1 MRPLPIVPI
10 HANISLLLRY
20 SKLHVGLNGLLTFLS
35 LVMLLNSLFRNEEA
49 IEKTNVLIP
58 AFHTHIY
65 NWMTTTR
72 GIEIAATFSKWLI
85 SLGL

>member
-20 SKLHVGLNGLLTFLS
+20 SKLHVGLNGLLTLVS
-35 LVMLLNSLFRNEEA
+35 HVMLLNSLFRNEEA
-49 IEKTNVLIP
+49 IEKTSVLIP

-65 NWMTTTR
+65 NWMSTTR
-72 GIEIAATFSKWLI
+72 GTEIAGTFSKWII